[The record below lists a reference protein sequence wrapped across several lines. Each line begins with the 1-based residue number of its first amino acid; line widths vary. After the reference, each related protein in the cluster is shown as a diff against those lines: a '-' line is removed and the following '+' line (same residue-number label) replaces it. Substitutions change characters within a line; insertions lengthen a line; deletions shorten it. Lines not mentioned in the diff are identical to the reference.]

1 MGVDEFGL
9 RADDH
14 DSSLRTNLGGKDM
27 AASIRHLRSWFPD
40 RPSGRLVAYLGEATL
55 LGWNHRMPWE
65 REKSPVAHW
74 AAGQQRFHRLP
85 EL

>member
-14 DSSLRTNLGGKDM
+14 DSSFRTNLGGKDM
-27 AASIRHLRSWFPD
+27 AASIRHLRSWFPG

-55 LGWNHRMPWE
+55 WGEIIVCPGSE
-65 REKSPVAHW
+65 RKVQSRTGPQGNNVLIAFP
-74 AAGQQRFHRLP
+74 G
-85 EL
+85 